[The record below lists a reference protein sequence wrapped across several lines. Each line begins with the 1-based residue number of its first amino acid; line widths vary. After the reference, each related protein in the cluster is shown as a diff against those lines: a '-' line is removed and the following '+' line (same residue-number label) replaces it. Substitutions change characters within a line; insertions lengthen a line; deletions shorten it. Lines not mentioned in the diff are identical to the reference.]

1 MNDDTVISVLREV
14 YAKRPSDVPFD
25 LVQQCF
31 AVEAKYLYERNREV
45 PISYLRKLVTL
56 FIENDAE
63 PPATR

>member
-1 MNDDTVISVLREV
+1 MNDDTVLSVLRDV
-14 YAKRPSDVPFD
+14 YAKRQSDVPFE

-56 FIENDAE
+56 FIEKETE

>member
-1 MNDDTVISVLREV
+1 MNDDTVISVLRDV
-14 YAKRPSDVPFD
+14 YAKHPSEVPFD

-56 FIENDAE
+56 FIEKDAE
-63 PPATR
+63 LSSPR